1 MHTQESSA
9 PPRSAPT
16 AASAPAPVPASMSSA
31 RLPSLTGMRFFAAVA
46 VFVTH
51 VAVVAPFTDESLN
64 HAFWKYLSRAG
75 YLGVGFFFVL
85 SGFVLAWSSRTG
97 DTPGRFIRRRLAKIY
112 PNHLVTWAA
121 GLLLMLA
128 TGAHVWLGNTLPSLL
143 LVQSWVPD
151 LKIMAGPNG
160 PSWSLVCELLFYLAF
175 PFLIKPIRRIRPERL
190 WLAVGVVVAAFWA
203 VPLLA
208 QLLPD
213 GPPAPDQPVSWWKY
227 WFVYFCPGT
236 RLLDFV
242 LGILMARIVLAGR
255 WIGLRRLPALAL
267 LAAGY
272 ALMVFLPDA
281 YGLVAPTALPVA
293 LVIAASAVADVKNK
307 RSVLAGRFPVWLGE
321 VSFAFYM
328 VHFLVLYYGPMRLA
342 TADPRT
348 GRHWDT
354 PQALGLMALS
364 LALSLLLGWL
374 LHVLVEQPAMR
385 RWSKSKADRAAAASA
400 QDRRAAA
407 PTTDSAVNDPIFTG
421 TSSK

>member
-1 MHTQESSA
+1 
-9 PPRSAPT
+9 
-16 AASAPAPVPASMSSA
+16 
-31 RLPSLTGMRFFAAVA
+31 MRFFAAVA

-51 VAVVAPFTDESLN
+51 VAVVAPFTDGPLN

-112 PNHLVTWAA
+112 PNHLVTWLA
-121 GLLLMLA
+121 GLLLMLRA
-128 TGAHVWLGNTLPSLL
+128 GANVWLGNTVPSLL
-143 LVQSWVPD
+143 LLQSWVPD

-190 WLAVGVVVAAFWA
+190 WLAFGVVVAAFWV
-203 VPLLA
+203 VPLIA

-227 WFVYFCPGT
+227 WFVYFCPAT

-255 WIGLRRLPALAL
+255 WIGLRRLPALCC
-267 LAAGY
+267 LAVGY
-272 ALMVFLPDA
+272 TLMVFLPDA
-281 YGLVAPTALPVA
+281 YGLVAPTALPIA
-293 LVIAASAVADVKNK
+293 LVIAATAVADVRNK
-307 RSVLAGRFPVWLGE
+307 PSVPARRFPVWLGE

-342 TADPRT
+342 TAPPT

-354 PQALGLMALS
+354 AQALGLMALS
-364 LALSLLLGWL
+364 LALSLFFGWL

-385 RWSKSKADRAAAASA
+385 RWSRSRADRAAASASESA
-400 QDRRAAA
+400 SESASDLATSSATDR
-407 PTTDSAVNDPIFTG
+407 AVNDPISTG
-421 TSSK
+421 NSSK